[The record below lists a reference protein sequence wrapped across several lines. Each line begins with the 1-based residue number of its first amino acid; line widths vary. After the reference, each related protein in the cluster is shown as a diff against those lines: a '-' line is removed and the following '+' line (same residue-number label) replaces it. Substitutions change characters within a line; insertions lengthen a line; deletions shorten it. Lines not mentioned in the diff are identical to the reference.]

1 LPVYQTSLNYQI
13 SYRESEEE
21 FITAG
26 LQAALNQPGLSS
38 FVSWFH
44 MSFELYKIPEDLLGM
59 ISLYR
64 LDHLLIEAS
73 GEQKT
78 SLNDIIETTWQQLDF
93 LNLSQREKEIF
104 KRLGI
109 SNRYERDYQSIEGLY
124 YDHQKMNVKPFLNRS
139 FEYLFEDTL
148 SQINTNSNGES
159 SVSPNAES
167 KSTFVY
173 ARLAAE
179 AVQKRGLGVF
189 DIHQELDSKLKACYT
204 KLLKS
209 EYQSARELKILAI
222 QQYQHDRSAQK
233 IMNLEI
239 DLALSFAPQSSYI
252 SDYENSNLIGFIK
265 NFMTS
270 TGGYYQLQSNHAGR
284 D

>member
-1 LPVYQTSLNYQI
+1 
-13 SYRESEEE
+13 
-21 FITAG
+21 
-26 LQAALNQPGLSS
+26 
-38 FVSWFH
+38 
-44 MSFELYKIPEDLLGM
+44 
-59 ISLYR
+59 
-64 LDHLLIEAS
+64 
-73 GEQKT
+73 
-78 SLNDIIETTWQQLDF
+78 
-93 LNLSQREKEIF
+93 
-104 KRLGI
+104 
-109 SNRYERDYQSIEGLY
+109 
-124 YDHQKMNVKPFLNRS
+124 
-139 FEYLFEDTL
+139 LFEDTL